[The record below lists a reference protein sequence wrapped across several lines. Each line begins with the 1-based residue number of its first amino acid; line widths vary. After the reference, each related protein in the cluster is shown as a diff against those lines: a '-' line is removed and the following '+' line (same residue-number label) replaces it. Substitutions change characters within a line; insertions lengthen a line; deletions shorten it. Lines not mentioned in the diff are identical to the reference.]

1 MNPYR
6 PHRIFVEE
14 SVTAS
19 RITTRVL
26 RRLPQ
31 VPVEVIDSTESL
43 LSKARRRSYSLS
55 QGKRSLV
62 LARHRGRFFK
72 PCPASQTR
80 GEHRNVCCNYFVIN
94 YASNCH
100 MECSY
105 CYLQSHLNFPHLIVY
120 ANAGELLDELAATL
134 DTAPDRFFRIG
145 TGELADSLALDP
157 LTRYSRLLVEF
168 FAGRPNAVLEF
179 KTKSD
184 CVDEL
189 LALDHRG
196 RTVVSWSMSTP
207 FIQRTEEH
215 KTASVGR
222 RLKAAARCVEAGY
235 RIAFHFDPLIH
246 YPQWRTDYK
255 NLIDRIFDVLPAA
268 SVSWV
273 SVGGLRMTG
282 QLRQVIRSR
291 FPTSSV
297 PLGELVPSPDGKLR
311 YVKPIRIE
319 MYRQVVAWLRRR
331 AANIPLYAC
340 MERPEVWP
348 RIFQQPTPSDEQ
360 VAASVAAGLTRGST
374 SPNFSPD
381 R

>member
-1 MNPYR
+1 MNSYR

-14 SVTAS
+14 SVAGS
-19 RITTRVL
+19 PITTNVL
-26 RRLPQ
+26 GQLPQ
-31 VPVEVIDSTESL
+31 APVELIDSTEGL
-43 LSKARRRSYSLS
+43 LSTARRRSYSFS

-72 PCPASQTR
+72 SCPASQTR
-80 GEHRNVCCNYFVIN
+80 GEHRNVCCDYFVIN

-105 CYLQSHLNFPHLIVY
+105 CYLQSHLNFPHLIIY
-120 ANAGELLDELAATL
+120 ANAQELLDELAATL
-134 DTAPDRFFRIG
+134 AAAPDRFFRIG

-168 FAGRPNAVLEF
+168 FAERANAVLEF

-184 CVDEL
+184 CVDQL
-189 LALDHRG
+189 LDLNHRG
-196 RTVVSWSMSTP
+196 RTVVSWSMNTP

-215 KTASVGR
+215 KTARIGR

-235 RIAFHFDPLIH
+235 KVAFHFDPLIH

-255 NLIDRIFDVLPAA
+255 KLIDRIFDLLPAA
-268 SVSWV
+268 SVSWM
-273 SVGGLRMTG
+273 SVGGLRMTR
-282 QLRQVIRSR
+282 QLREVIRSR
-291 FPTSSV
+291 FPTSTV

-331 AANIPLYAC
+331 AANVPLYAC

-348 RIFQQPTPSDEQ
+348 RIFRGPTPSDEQ
-360 VAASVAAGLTRGST
+360 VAASVTAGLTSVR
-374 SPNFSPD
+374 
-381 R
+381 